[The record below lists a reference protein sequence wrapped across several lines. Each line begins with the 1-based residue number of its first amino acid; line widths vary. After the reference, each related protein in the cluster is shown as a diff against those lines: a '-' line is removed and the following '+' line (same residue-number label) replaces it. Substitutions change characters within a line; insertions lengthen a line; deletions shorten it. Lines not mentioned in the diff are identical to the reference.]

1 MIWII
6 FGLVG
11 NDPIF

>member
-6 FGLVG
+6 F
-11 NDPIF
+11 